1 MPRPRVSLRSG
12 VMASY
17 SGPFLDGGI
26 ESPSSANNKTLLR
39 RLQRKHS
46 EKSYKRMKDKLLSI
60 LKPMPL
66 AVHAAN
72 LEDFRQS
79 LYTERDDVKPL
90 RTESAVGGIALSSFP
105 EHIVPTQAPDCNRC
119 SWCGIWIPLP
129 IAPLFDTMTDV
140 SEACRPSEPDPI
152 ESQLE
157 EVDQAVDALLEV
169 CLCQAP
175 CALVHEPLVHAF
187 ANKVDLDVGRPL
199 GTKKYCFKRTRA
211 PTEVPEAV
219 LNSTP
224 SASLPPVSHPRYT
237 ADESTGEC
245 ITQ

>member
-1 MPRPRVSLRSG
+1 
-12 VMASY
+12 MASY
-17 SGPFLDGGI
+17 SGPLLDGGMV
-26 ESPSSANNKTLLR
+26 SPSSANNKTRLR

-79 LYTERDDVKPL
+79 LYTVKSDDVKPL
-90 RTESAVGGIALSSFP
+90 RVESAVGGIALSSIP

-129 IAPLFDTMTDV
+129 IAPLFDTRTDV

-157 EVDQAVDALLEV
+157 EVDQAVDALLEI

-187 ANKVDLDVGRPL
+187 AYNVELDVGRPL

-211 PTEVPEAV
+211 TTEVHEAV
-219 LNSTP
+219 LHSSP
-224 SASLPPVSHPRYT
+224 SVSLQPVFFPRYT
-237 ADESTGEC
+237 ADENTGEC